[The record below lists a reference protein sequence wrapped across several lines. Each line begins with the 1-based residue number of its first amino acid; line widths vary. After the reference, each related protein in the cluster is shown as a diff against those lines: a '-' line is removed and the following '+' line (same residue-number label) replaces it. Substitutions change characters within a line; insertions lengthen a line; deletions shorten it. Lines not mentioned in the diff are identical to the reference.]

1 MLIDFSCFYWVAY
14 VSHLLPLLTRPVLG
28 PPTFLRQVLAHKSHC
43 GTPAETGRLCD
54 SAPLPGSAYTWGASE
69 VEDVTREIETWL
81 ALPFFRSSPRVLSC
95 RGPRVRFHRGG
106 GHRLNYCMTDGC
118 ADRMHVNASTRK
130 QTQKTECDVM

>member
-43 GTPAETGRLCD
+43 GTPAETGRQCD
-54 SAPLPGSAYTWGASE
+54 SAPLPGSAYTSGAFE

-81 ALPFFRSSPRVLSC
+81 AVPFFRSSPRVLSC

-106 GHRLNYCMTDGC
+106 ASIKLLHDRRVCRPDARERKHEKANTKDG
-118 ADRMHVNASTRK
+118 M
-130 QTQKTECDVM
+130 